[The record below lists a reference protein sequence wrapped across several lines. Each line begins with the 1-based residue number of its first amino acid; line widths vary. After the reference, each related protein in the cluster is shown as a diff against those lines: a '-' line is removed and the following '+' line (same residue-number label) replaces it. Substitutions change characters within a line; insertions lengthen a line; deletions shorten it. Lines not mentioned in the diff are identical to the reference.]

1 MQARFS
7 PPSSLAAHHRR
18 LMASCAESGCP
29 QVRHRSGATLSA
41 RTVGESSCMSK
52 SVEAHR
58 KSQIVSARDLP
69 TGCQQQCSLVVPTV
83 RAARHLTEPTAK
95 SHAEN
100 RWLPQHL
107 GCGPRGEAGESQSWR
122 SWVSR
127 FITIPKAKRCIC
139 IERDT
144 EGVLQCQVLRCQER
158 ASRNFV
164 IDQGQGGL
172 SETMVCEAHAAALKA
187 GERYVYNSVENV
199 IYMGQD
205 APP

>member
-1 MQARFS
+1 MFSGSPHSTRGTTSDRTDRQAT
-7 PPSSLAAHHRR
+7 P
-18 LMASCAESGCP
+18 
-29 QVRHRSGATLSA
+29 
-41 RTVGESSCMSK
+41 
-52 SVEAHR
+52 
-58 KSQIVSARDLP
+58 
-69 TGCQQQCSLVVPTV
+69 
-83 RAARHLTEPTAK
+83 
-95 SHAEN
+95 EN

-122 SWVSR
+122 SWVSC

-205 APP
+205 APPQSK